1 MDFESEQ
8 KLGTAGRA
16 QVAPF
21 PSPSTPLPKG
31 EGSDPLKFADANLK
45 TTSTMTWFSI
55 FTSASTLVCC
65 AIPAL
70 LVALGAG
77 ATLAAFVGAVPQIVW
92 LSEHKT
98 SVFLFAGVM
107 LAIAGFFQW
116 RARFL
121 PCPADPALARACTRQ
136 RKVSQWIYFASVA
149 IYLLGGFFA
158 FVLPM
163 ILYG

>member
-1 MDFESEQ
+1 MDFEAEQ
-8 KLGTAGRA
+8 KLGTEGRA
-16 QVAPF
+16 RLAPF
-21 PSPSTPLPKG
+21 PSPPAPLPEV
-31 EGSDPLKFADANLK
+31 EGSDALKFANANLK

-77 ATLAAFVGAVPQIVW
+77 ATLAVFVGAVPQIVW
-92 LSEHKT
+92 LSEHKST
-98 SVFLFAGVM
+98 VFALAGAM

-116 RARFL
+116 HARFL
-121 PCPADPALARACTRQ
+121 PCPTDPALARACTRQ
-136 RKVSQWIYFASVA
+136 RKVSQWIYIASLA

-158 FVLPM
+158 FVLPWV
-163 ILYG
+163 LYG

>member
-1 MDFESEQ
+1 MDFEAEQ
-8 KLGTAGRA
+8 KLGTGA
-16 QVAPF
+16 
-21 PSPSTPLPKG
+21 
-31 EGSDPLKFADANLK
+31 
-45 TTSTMTWFSI
+45 TWFSI

-98 SVFLFAGVM
+98 AVFAFAGVM

-121 PCPADPALARACTRQ
+121 PCPADPVLARACTRQ
-136 RKVSQWIYFASVA
+136 RKVSQWIYFASLA
-149 IYLLGGFFA
+149 TYLLGGFFA
-158 FVLPM
+158 FVLPA

>member
-1 MDFESEQ
+1 MDFEAEQ
-8 KLGTAGRA
+8 KLGTSA
-16 QVAPF
+16 
-21 PSPSTPLPKG
+21 TL
-31 EGSDPLKFADANLK
+31 
-45 TTSTMTWFSI
+45 FSI

-98 SVFLFAGVM
+98 AVFALAGVM
-107 LAIAGFFQW
+107 LAIAGWFQW

-136 RKVSQWIYFASVA
+136 RKISQIIYFASLA

-158 FVLPM
+158 FVLPA
-163 ILYG
+163 ILY